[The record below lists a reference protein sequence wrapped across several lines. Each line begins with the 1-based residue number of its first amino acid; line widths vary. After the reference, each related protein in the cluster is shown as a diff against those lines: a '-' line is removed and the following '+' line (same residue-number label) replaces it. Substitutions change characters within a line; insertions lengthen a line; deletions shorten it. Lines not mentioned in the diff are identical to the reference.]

1 MKQKNVEELNFTKTR
16 FKIVLKVF
24 LLIVTIVFII
34 GCITI

>member
-24 LLIVTIVFII
+24 LLIVTVILII

>member
-1 MKQKNVEELNFTKTR
+1 MKTKNVEELDFTKTR

-24 LLIVTIVFII
+24 LLIVTVIFII

>member
-24 LLIVTIVFII
+24 LLIVTVTFII

>member
-1 MKQKNVEELNFTKTR
+1 MKPKNVEELNFTKTR

-24 LLIVTIVFII
+24 LLIVTIAFII

>member
-1 MKQKNVEELNFTKTR
+1 MKQKNIEELDFTKTR

-24 LLIVTIVFII
+24 LLIATVIFII

>member
-24 LLIVTIVFII
+24 LLIVTIAFII
-34 GCITI
+34 VCIAI

>member
-1 MKQKNVEELNFTKTR
+1 MKPKNIEELNFTKTR

-24 LLIVTIVFII
+24 LLIVTVILII